1 MPIRRLLSCKNSSKV
16 GISKSGSK
24 FGEAPEEELFETFES
39 VQVYDVDQYLD
50 AVLSR
55 QRGS

>member
-1 MPIRRLLSCKNSSKV
+1 M

-24 FGEAPEEELFETFES
+24 YGEAPEEEMFETFES

-50 AVLSR
+50 VVLSR
-55 QRGS
+55 QRASQGSSGVNFMTSS